1 MAKITPAYMEQV
13 SKGFK
18 KLFNNALKDSK
29 EEHKKIA
36 TEVIANTMVVNYNWI
51 ADLPTMR
58 EWVGDR
64 VLKELEAFDYSVKK
78 KNWESSIKVD
88 RDVITYDS
96 LGVIKPK
103 ILSLV
108 EEVERHYARMLFA
121 LLESNGVCYDGQ
133 NFFSATHAINSVN
146 FSNLGNSALSENS
159 FMATRNEMA
168 RIVNAEGEPMDVEG
182 NLLVVPPELEATAYK
197 ILKSKTKANGEDNIC
212 YNLADVYVS
221 RRLSDKNDWYLL
233 DTTKAIKPLILQVN
247 KKVEF
252 TALDKPESENNFM
265 RREFRYGIDS
275 EDNVGYGL
283 WQLAYKHKV
292 A

>member
-1 MAKITPAYMEQV
+1 MAKITPEYMEQV

-18 KLFNNALKDSK
+18 KVFNGALKQNK
-29 EEHKKIA
+29 EDYKKIA
-36 TEVIANTMVVNYNWI
+36 TEIIANTIVVDYKWI

-64 VLKELEAFDYSVKK
+64 VLKELEAFDYSIKK

-96 LGVIKPK
+96 LGVVKPK

-108 EEVERHYARMLFA
+108 EEVERHYSRMLFA
-121 LLESNGVCYDGQ
+121 LLEANSTCYDGQ
-133 NFFSATHAINSVN
+133 NFFSATHSVNGVN
-146 FSNLGNSALSENS
+146 FSNLGSLALSEES
-159 FMATRNEMA
+159 FMSTRNEMA
-168 RIVNAEGEPMDVEG
+168 RIVNSENEPMDVSG
-182 NLLVVPPELEATAYK
+182 NLLIVPPELEATALK

-221 RRLSDKNDWYLL
+221 RRLSNKKNWYLL
-233 DTTKAIKPLILQVN
+233 DTTKVIKPLILQVN

-252 TALDKPESENNFM
+252 TALDKPESEANFM

-275 EDNVGYGL
+275 EDNAGYGL
-283 WQLAYKHKV
+283 WQLAYKHEV
-292 A
+292 V